1 MRKKIFSLDIG
12 NRLLKFCVAEEDE
25 NGKIT
30 LLTKIAKNI
39 ESFSNGEIID
49 PEIFFN
55 EVIAPLKEIAYQ
67 IGEDPKDLIISFS
80 SSYFIGQRTRGKIS
94 VSERYVSDEDI
105 KKCLLIAKASLVSS
119 SYEILFEEPVA
130 YFFESGLKIRDP
142 LGMEA
147 RSLEVD
153 LFVVQGLKPSLAKL
167 RDFLNHHGFRV
178 ALILPNPLPAS
189 YALLPKKDKELGVIL
204 IDFGYKVFNLTIFQE
219 SKLAFYQNIKF
230 GLGDILEDMA
240 IDLGID
246 LQEVN
251 SVFDQLREEKLDKK
265 KIKIKIGRQKYS
277 YSTLIN
283 LIEKKFV
290 FYWKKNNLNELFKK
304 IKENF
309 RLPAGIYL
317 IGGGTCLPEME
328 SIFKKHSHY
337 PVKIASDQYNILTKD
352 EKIFLNSLGSIFFY
366 QRLGYEKNFWANLK
380 DIIFRIFK

>member
-12 NRLLKFCVAEEDE
+12 NKLLKLCVAEEDE

-30 LLTKIAKNI
+30 LLTKLAKNV
-39 ESFSNGEIID
+39 ESFSDGEIID
-49 PEIFFN
+49 QENFFN
-55 EVIAPLKEIAYQ
+55 EVIAPLREIAYQ
-67 IGEDPKDLIISFS
+67 IGEDPKELILSLS
-80 SSYFIGQRTRGKIS
+80 SSYFIGQRTKGKIS
-94 VSERYVSDEDI
+94 VNERYVSEDDV
-105 KKCLLIAKASLVSS
+105 KKCLLIAKASLISS
-119 SYEILFEEPVA
+119 SYEIVFEEPVS
-130 YFFESGLKIRDP
+130 YFFESGLRIRDP

-167 RDFLNHHGFRV
+167 KDFFTHNGFKISLV
-178 ALILPNPLPAS
+178 LPNPLPAS
-189 YALLPKKDKELGVIL
+189 YVLLPKKDKELGVIL

-219 SKLAFYQNIKF
+219 SKLAFYQNVKF
-230 GLGDILEDMA
+230 GLGDVLEDLA

-246 LQEVN
+246 LQEIHG
-251 SVFDQLREEKLDKK
+251 VFDQLREEKLDKK
-265 KIKIKIGRQKYS
+265 KFKIKIGRQRYS
-277 YSTLIN
+277 YSTLVN

-317 IGGGTCLPEME
+317 TGGGVYLPEME
-328 SIFKKHSHY
+328 NIFRKYSHY
-337 PVKIASDQYNILTKD
+337 PVKTTTDQYNILTKD
-352 EKIFLNSLGSIFFY
+352 EGIYLNSLGAIFFY
-366 QRLGYEKNFWANLK
+366 QRLGYEKNFWVNLK